1 MATTHLPPD
10 FREFFQLLNANRVE
24 YLLIGGYAVGCYGY
38 PRPTANVDVWIATSS
53 DNARR
58 VLSALGAFG
67 FGAHTRA
74 SLDLLTKPGNV
85 VRMGIPPLRIEI
97 QTEISG
103 IQFEECCARRV
114 VKELDGVSVP
124 IISLDDLKRNKRAAG
139 RHKDLA
145 DLENLP

>member
-38 PRPTANVDVWIATSS
+38 PRPTADVDVWIAISL

-58 VLSALGAFG
+58 VLAALEAFG
-67 FGAHTRA
+67 FGANTGA
-74 SLDLLTKPGNV
+74 SLDLLTKLGNV

-103 IQFEECCARRV
+103 IQFQECYARRV
-114 VKELDGVSVP
+114 IKELDGVSVP

>member
-24 YLLIGGYAVGCYGY
+24 YLLIGGYAVGFHGY
-38 PRPTANVDVWIATSS
+38 PRPTADVDVWIQTSP

-58 VLSALGAFG
+58 VLAALEAFG
-67 FGAHTRA
+67 FGAGA
-74 SLDLLTKPGNV
+74 GANIELLTTPGNV
-85 VRMGIPPLRIEI
+85 IRMGIPPLRIEI

-103 IQFEECCARRV
+103 VQFEECYARRLV
-114 VKELDGVSVP
+114 EDLDGIPVP
-124 IISLDDLKRNKRAAG
+124 IICIDDLKRNKRAAG

-145 DLENLP
+145 DLDNLP

>member
-10 FREFFQLLNANRVE
+10 FKEFFQLLNANRVE

-38 PRPTANVDVWIATSS
+38 PRPTADVDVWIATSP

-58 VLSALGAFG
+58 VLAALEAFG
-67 FGAHTRA
+67 FGAGAGA
-74 SLDLLTKPGNV
+74 SAELLTQPGNV
-85 VRMGIPPLRIEI
+85 VRMGVPPLRIEI

-103 IQFEECCARRV
+103 VRFAECYARRM
-114 VKELDGVSVP
+114 VKELDGVPVP
-124 IISLDDLKRNKRAAG
+124 IIGIEDLKRNKRAAG

>member
-1 MATTHLPPD
+1 MATIRLPPD
-10 FREFFQLLNANRVE
+10 FKEFLRLLNSHEVE

-38 PRPTANVDVWIATSS
+38 PRPTADVDVWIAVSP

-58 VLSALGAFG
+58 VLAVLGAFG
-67 FGAHTRA
+67 FGAGTGA
-74 SLDLLTKPGNV
+74 SVGLLTQPGNV
-85 VRMGIPPLRIEI
+85 IRMGIPPLRIEI

-103 IQFEECCARRV
+103 VEFEECYARRL
-114 VKELDGVSVP
+114 VKELDGIPVP
-124 IISLDDLKRNKRAAG
+124 IISIDDLKRNKRAAG